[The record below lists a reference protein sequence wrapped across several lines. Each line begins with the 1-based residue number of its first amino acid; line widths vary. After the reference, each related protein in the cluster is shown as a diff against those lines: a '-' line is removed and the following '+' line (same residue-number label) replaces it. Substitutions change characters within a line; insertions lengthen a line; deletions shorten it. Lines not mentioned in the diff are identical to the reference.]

1 MSVFVISKNGK
12 RLMPTTRF
20 GHVRHL
26 LKDGRAKIYCRK
38 PFAIQLLYEGT
49 ENVQALEL
57 CIDTGAQHIGI
68 SLKSNKR
75 ELISEQRD
83 LLKDEKEKHDDC
95 RMYRRTRRNRLRYR
109 KPRFNNR
116 VSNKKDGWFAPSLKN
131 KADQHVMLI
140 QRLAAVAPIKDI
152 YLEVGSFDTQLL
164 DAIAKGLP
172 IQEGTDYQQGA
183 LYGEET
189 LRKAVFQRDN
199 YTCQV
204 CGRTIKDGA
213 KLHTHHFLY
222 WKGRHGNRL
231 DELCTVCEKCHTS
244 VNHHEGGKL
253 YGWGADKKFKSY
265 VAAAFMNIVRWYIVN
280 QVKDLVSDT
289 EVHTTYGAATKL
301 ARKDLNLEKSHVN
314 DAYSM
319 GKLHPNIRC
328 ETEYYKKV
336 RRNNRCLEKFYDA
349 KYIDIRDGKKKSGKE
364 LGCQRINRREPRMSE
379 KNLRIYHGQKV
390 SKGRRSIRKQR
401 YSIRPGDVVLFN
413 GQKYISKGCGSYGT
427 QVLLDIGKSV
437 SIKKVQI
444 IRHTG
449 GWINLN
455 I

>member
-12 RLMPTTRF
+12 RLMPTVRY
-20 GHVRHL
+20 GLVRHL
-26 LKDGRAKIYCRK
+26 LKDGRAVIYCRK
-38 PFAIQLLYEGT
+38 PFTIQLTYISSEYI
-49 ENVQALEL
+49 EPLEL

-95 RMYRRTRRNRLRYR
+95 RIYRRTRRNRLRYR

-116 VSNKKDGWFAPSLKN
+116 VSSKKEGWFAPSLKN
-131 KADQHVMLI
+131 KADQHIMLI
-140 QRLAAVAPIKDI
+140 QRLTALAPIKDI

-244 VNHHEGGKL
+244 ANHQKGGKL
-253 YGWGADKKFKSY
+253 YGWGTDKHFKSY

-280 QVKDLVSDT
+280 QVKVLVSDAK
-289 EVHTTYGAATKL
+289 VHTTYGAATKL
-301 ARKDLNLEKSHVN
+301 ARKDLNIEKSHVN
-314 DAYSM
+314 DAYAM
-319 GKLHPNIRC
+319 GRLHPNIRC
-328 ETEYYKKV
+328 KTEYYKKV

-349 KYIDIRDGKKKSGKE
+349 KYIDVRDGKKKSGKE
-364 LGCQRINRREPRMSE
+364 LGCQRTNRREPRMSE

-390 SKGRRSIRKQR
+390 SKGRRSIRRQR
-401 YSIRPGDVVLFN
+401 YSIRSGDVVLFN
-413 GQKYISKGCGSYGT
+413 GQKYVSAGCHCNGSRT
-427 QVLLDIGKSV
+427 MLNTGKSV
-437 SIKKVQI
+437 SIKKIQVI
-444 IRHTG
+444 CHTG
-449 GWINLN
+449 GWTKIKK
-455 I
+455 

>member
-172 IQEGTDYQQGA
+172 IPEGTDYQQGA
-183 LYGEET
+183 LYGIET

-222 WKGRHGNRL
+222 WQDRHGNRL

-301 ARKDLNLEKSHVN
+301 ARKDFQFEKSHVN

-437 SIKKVQI
+437 SIKKV
-444 IRHTG
+444 
-449 GWINLN
+449 
-455 I
+455 

>member
-1 MSVFVISKNGK
+1 
-12 RLMPTTRF
+12 MPTVRY
-20 GHVRHL
+20 GLVRHM
-26 LKDGRAKIYCRK
+26 LKDGRAVIYCRK
-38 PFAIQLLYEGT
+38 PFTIQLTYISSEYV
-49 ENVQALEL
+49 EPLEL

-75 ELISEQRD
+75 EFVSEQRD
-83 LLKDEKEKHDDC
+83 LLKDEKEKHDDF

-116 VSNKKDGWFAPSLKN
+116 TANKKDGWFAPSLKN
-131 KADQHVMLI
+131 KADQHIQLI
-140 QRLAAVAPIKDI
+140 TKLVNVAPIKDI
-152 YLEVGSFDTQLL
+152 YLEIGSFDTQLL

-172 IQEGTDYQQGA
+172 IPEGTDYQQGA

-204 CGRTIKDGA
+204 CGRTIKDGV

-222 WKGRHGNRL
+222 WQGRHGNRL

-244 VNHHEGGKL
+244 ANHQKGGKL
-253 YGWGADKKFKSY
+253 YGWGEDKKFKSY

-280 QVKDLVSDT
+280 QIKALLSDA

-301 ARKDLNLEKSHVN
+301 SRKDLLLDKSHVN

-349 KYIDIRDGKKKSGKE
+349 KYIDVRDDKKKSGKD
-364 LGCQRINRREPRMSE
+364 LGCQRTNRREPRMSE

-413 GQKYISKGCGSYGT
+413 SQKYISKGCGSYGT
-427 QVLLDIGKSV
+427 QVVLDTGKVV

-444 IRHTG
+444 ICHTG
-449 GWINLN
+449 GWIKIKKTLERK
-455 I
+455 

>member
-12 RLMPTTRF
+12 RLMPTVRY
-20 GHVRHL
+20 GLVRHL
-26 LKDGRAKIYCRK
+26 LKDGRAVIYCRK
-38 PFAIQLLYEGT
+38 PFTIQLTYISSEYI
-49 ENVQALEL
+49 EPLEL

-95 RMYRRTRRNRLRYR
+95 RIYRRTRRNRLRYR

-116 VSNKKDGWFAPSLKN
+116 VSNKKEGWFAPSLKN
-131 KADQHVMLI
+131 KADQHIMLI
-140 QRLAAVAPIKDI
+140 QRLATVAPIKDI

-244 VNHHEGGKL
+244 ANHQVSGKL
-253 YGWGADKKFKSY
+253 YGWGADKHFKSY

-280 QVKDLVSDT
+280 QVKDLVSDA
-289 EVHTTYGAATKL
+289 EVHTIYGAATKL
-301 ARKDLNLEKSHVN
+301 ARMELNLEKSHVN
-314 DAYSM
+314 DAYAM
-319 GKLHPNIRC
+319 CKFHPNIRC

-390 SKGRRSIRKQR
+390 SKGRRSIRRQR
-401 YSIRPGDVVLFN
+401 YSIRSGDVVLFN
-413 GQKYISKGCGSYGT
+413 GQKYVSAGCHCNGSRT
-427 QVLLDIGKSV
+427 MLNTGKSV
-437 SIKKVQI
+437 SIKKIQVI
-444 IRHTG
+444 CHTG
-449 GWINLN
+449 GWTKIKK
-455 I
+455 

>member
-1 MSVFVISKNGK
+1 
-12 RLMPTTRF
+12 
-20 GHVRHL
+20 
-26 LKDGRAKIYCRK
+26 
-38 PFAIQLLYEGT
+38 
-49 ENVQALEL
+49 
-57 CIDTGAQHIGI
+57 
-68 SLKSNKR
+68 
-75 ELISEQRD
+75 
-83 LLKDEKEKHDDC
+83 
-95 RMYRRTRRNRLRYR
+95 
-109 KPRFNNR
+109 
-116 VSNKKDGWFAPSLKN
+116 
-131 KADQHVMLI
+131 MLI
-140 QRLAAVAPIKDI
+140 QRLATVAPIKDI

-244 VNHHEGGKL
+244 ANHQKGGKL

-265 VAAAFMNIVRWYIVN
+265 VSAAFMNTVRWYIVN

-301 ARKDLNLEKSHVN
+301 ARKDFQFEKSHVN
-314 DAYSM
+314 DAYAM

-364 LGCQRINRREPRMSE
+364 LGVLTVGSQGCQ
-379 KNLRIYHGQKV
+379 KRIYGYITARKYLKAGVPSGNSDIV
-390 SKGRRSIRKQR
+390 SDREMQFYLTVRNTYLKAVAVMGRKFFQIQVNLYQLKKFKSSVIQ
-401 YSIRPGDVVLFN
+401 VVGL
-413 GQKYISKGCGSYGT
+413 I
-427 QVLLDIGKSV
+427 
-437 SIKKVQI
+437 
-444 IRHTG
+444 
-449 GWINLN
+449 
-455 I
+455 

>member
-1 MSVFVISKNGK
+1 
-12 RLMPTTRF
+12 MPTVRY
-20 GHVRHL
+20 GLVRHM
-26 LKDGRAKIYCRK
+26 LKDGRAVIYCRK
-38 PFAIQLLYEGT
+38 PFTIQLTYISSEYI
-49 ENVQALEL
+49 EPLEL

-75 ELISEQRD
+75 EFVSEQRD

-95 RMYRRTRRNRLRYR
+95 HMYRQTRRNRLRYR

-116 VSNKKDGWFAPSLKN
+116 VASKKEGWFAPSLKN
-131 KADQHVMLI
+131 KADQHIMLI
-140 QRLAAVAPIKDI
+140 QLLTAVAPIKDI

-172 IQEGTDYQQGA
+172 IPEGADYQQGT

-204 CGRTIKDGA
+204 CGHTIKDGV

-222 WKGRHGNRL
+222 WKGRHGDRL

-244 VNHHEGGKL
+244 ANHQKGGKL
-253 YGWGADKKFKSY
+253 YGWGEDKHFKSY
-265 VAAAFMNIVRWYIVN
+265 VAAVFMNIVRWYIVN
-280 QVKDLVSDT
+280 QVKDLVPDAK
-289 EVHTTYGAATKL
+289 VHTTYGAATKL
-301 ARKDLNLEKSHVN
+301 ARKDLNIDKSHIN
-314 DAYSM
+314 DAYAM
-319 GKLHPNIRC
+319 GVFHPLERAK
-328 ETEYYKKV
+328 EQHFQKV

-364 LGCQRINRREPRMSE
+364 LGCQRTNRREPRMSE
-379 KNLRIYHGQKV
+379 KNLRIFHGERV
-390 SKGRRSIRKQR
+390 SKGRRSIRRQR

-413 GQKYISKGCGSYGT
+413 CQKYVSKGCHFNGT
-427 QVLLDIGKSV
+427 RVMLNTGKSV
-437 SIKKVQI
+437 SINKIQI
-444 IRHTG
+444 ICHTG
-449 GWINLN
+449 GWNKIEK
-455 I
+455 